1 MLKAQEINKYVYTRM
16 LNLNMHSYYVNTN
29 LGVTMVYDNQYF
41 ENMRILRKFIVAR
54 LRSNVFSSTK

>member
-1 MLKAQEINKYVYTRM
+1 MLKAQDINKYVYTRM

>member
-1 MLKAQEINKYVYTRM
+1 MLKAQDINKYVYTRM

-29 LGVTMVYDNQYF
+29 PGVTMVYDNQYF

>member
-1 MLKAQEINKYVYTRM
+1 MLKAQDINKYVYTRM
-16 LNLNMHSYYVNTN
+16 LNLNMHYVNTN